1 MMVSRVLDLL
11 RRDGG
16 GRRHPALPPSLPIS
30 PLEQAWL
37 FASNPEILMER
48 GRREL
53 GDVFTLD
60 VPKYGPIVMFMS
72 ERASR
77 KLVEAPA
84 ADFGN
89 VNDIGAFFLGPNSI
103 LFLEGEAHVAARART
118 MAAITGERMR
128 SYASVIVEAADRFID
143 ALRPGGRF
151 DALDVARELSMAVIF
166 QALLGL
172 KDGPVYDRLT
182 RLAKRFIDGGHTSL
196 ATMMA
201 LYMPAKLLRP
211 LVFGPRDPQTMRLL
225 PPRGL
230 YGLAGRLP
238 PIRAGR
244 ELLDAIL
251 DHIEWRMR
259 HLDQGDDD
267 ALGFILRRASASGRP
282 YSAAE
287 ALDETLTILLAGH
300 DTTAIVLAWTLFH
313 LGRTKTAQVRLAAEL
328 DAAFPD
334 RRFDPRVVERLPYL
348 RAVVDETF
356 RMNGIARNLSRRLKR
371 DLVFEG
377 YSLPAGTIVSCYT
390 HLFTRD
396 PQKFATPASFDPAQ
410 MLGKK
415 LRPHEFTP
423 FGGGYRRCV
432 GASFAEYELALLIG
446 RIAQRVSFRTPAGTT
461 VGVGMLGPLFAP
473 DRPIPI
479 DVESV
484 RPASS
489 K

>member
-1 MMVSRVLDLL
+1 MISLRVLDLL
-11 RRDGG
+11 RRDGSR
-16 GRRHPALPPSLPIS
+16 RRHPSLPPSLPLS
-30 PLEQAWL
+30 PIEQGWL
-37 FASNPEILMER
+37 FASKPEVLMER

-60 VPKYGPIVMFMS
+60 VPRYGPIVVFTS
-72 ERASR
+72 ESAAR
-77 KLVEAPA
+77 KLVEGSS
-84 ADFGN
+84 ADFGH

-128 SYASVIVEAADRFID
+128 SYGAVIVEAADRWID
-143 ALRPGGRF
+143 GLLPGRRF

-166 QALLGL
+166 QAMLGL
-172 KDGPVYDRLT
+172 REGPVYDRLS

-196 ATMMA
+196 ATVMA
-201 LYMPAKLLRP
+201 LYTPGEILRP
-211 LVFGPRDPQTMRLL
+211 VVFGRRDPATMRPLSAQ
-225 PPRGL
+225 GL
-230 YGLAGRLP
+230 YGLAGKLP

-244 ELLDAIL
+244 DLLDALIE
-251 DHIEWRMR
+251 HIEWRMR
-259 HLDQGDDD
+259 NLSQGDDD

-282 YSAAE
+282 YSPAE

-300 DTTAIVLAWTLFH
+300 DTTAIILAWAFFH
-313 LGRTKTAQVRLAAEL
+313 LGRNEAAQARLAAEM
-328 DAAFPD
+328 DAAFPE
-334 RRFDPRVVERLPYL
+334 RQFEPRIAERLPYL
-348 RAVVDETF
+348 RAVVDESF

-371 DLVFEG
+371 ALTFEG
-377 YSLPAGTIVSCYT
+377 HHLPAGAIVSCYT

-396 PQKFATPASFDPAQ
+396 LKKFASPESFEPEQ

-415 LRPHEFTP
+415 LRPYEFTP

-432 GASFAEYELALLIG
+432 GASFAEYELALLVG
-446 RIAQRVSFRTPAGTT
+446 RIAQRVSFRTVPGAT

-479 DVESV
+479 DVTDV
-484 RPASS
+484 RSAAA